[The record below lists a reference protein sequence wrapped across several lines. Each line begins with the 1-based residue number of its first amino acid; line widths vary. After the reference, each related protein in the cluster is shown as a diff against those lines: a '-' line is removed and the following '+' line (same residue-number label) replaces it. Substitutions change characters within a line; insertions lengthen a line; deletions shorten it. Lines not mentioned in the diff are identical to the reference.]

1 MKPVY
6 FPHTYV
12 PEWVAETLAGC
23 FGRFTVYQPSG
34 RKPPPEMQ
42 TWIDANVMEVRVP
55 VQTQDEAL
63 EKMAKEFRA
72 FAGLH
77 DDGKNLKSA
86 VFRGRQGGSPCF
98 SESAA
103 SRIVSNVKKH
113 SGPTPA
119 EADSDPLFS
128 AQVFLDFAQ
137 EFDRQSTELNRS
149 LGDNAQQWGDLLTE
163 ISGTG
168 KNDLPATPFSTEI
181 RVEDPGE
188 YMALERLQ
196 AWRRLFVMDPAE
208 SQLFVTSSPAVFN
221 HLLECL
227 PEGQKVSES
236 LNLPAV
242 DVDDEAAASWRD
254 SFFEQI
260 EQLIL
265 VP

>member
-1 MKPVY
+1 MIKPVY

-55 VQTQDEAL
+55 VQTEDEAL

-77 DDGKNLKSA
+77 DEGKNLKSA
-86 VFRGRQGGSPCF
+86 VLRGRQGGIPCF

-103 SRIVSNVKKH
+103 SRIVSDVKRQ

-119 EADSDPLFS
+119 EADSHPLFS

-149 LGDNAQQWGDLLTE
+149 LGDNVQQLGDLLT
-163 ISGTG
+163 
-168 KNDLPATPFSTEI
+168 
-181 RVEDPGE
+181 
-188 YMALERLQ
+188 
-196 AWRRLFVMDPAE
+196 
-208 SQLFVTSSPAVFN
+208 
-221 HLLECL
+221 
-227 PEGQKVSES
+227 
-236 LNLPAV
+236 
-242 DVDDEAAASWRD
+242 
-254 SFFEQI
+254 
-260 EQLIL
+260 
-265 VP
+265 